1 MTSTPQNHPH
11 IPRLHIDLDEIL
23 GTLALELARVRI
35 CDQCQASVP
44 SLIDDLARLVSEITR
59 LHSEL
64 VRERLTSANLR
75 AAIRAA
81 LGAQS
86 DGEPD
91 PLAYLRDE
99 LPETGDPGVS
109 GERGRC

>member
-1 MTSTPQNHPH
+1 MTSTPQNQPH
-11 IPRLHIDLDEIL
+11 IPPLQIDLDEIL
-23 GTLALELARVRI
+23 ATIALELARVQI
-35 CDQCQASVP
+35 CKQCQASLP
-44 SLIDDLARLVSEITR
+44 SLIDDLAHLVTEITR
-59 LHSEL
+59 LHSAL
-64 VRERLTSANLR
+64 VRERLISANLR

-99 LPETGDPGVS
+99 FPDTGGPDASEWGW
-109 GERGRC
+109 R

>member
-1 MTSTPQNHPH
+1 MTSTPQNQPH
-11 IPRLHIDLDEIL
+11 IPPLQIDLDEIL
-23 GTLALELARVRI
+23 ATIALELAPVRI
-35 CDQCQASVP
+35 CDQCQASAP
-44 SLIDDLARLVSEITR
+44 SLIDDLARLVTEIIR
-59 LHSEL
+59 LHSAL

-99 LPETGDPGVS
+99 FPGTGGPHAAEWGWRS
-109 GERGRC
+109 

>member
-1 MTSTPQNHPH
+1 MASTPQNQPH
-11 IPRLHIDLDEIL
+11 IPPLQIDLDEIL
-23 GTLALELARVRI
+23 ATIALELARVQI
-35 CDQCQASVP
+35 CQQCQGSVP
-44 SLIDDLARLVSEITR
+44 SLIDDLAHLVSEITR
-59 LHSEL
+59 LHAAL
-64 VRERLTSANLR
+64 IDERLISANLR

-99 LPETGDPGVS
+99 FPDTGDPDASEWGW
-109 GERGRC
+109 R